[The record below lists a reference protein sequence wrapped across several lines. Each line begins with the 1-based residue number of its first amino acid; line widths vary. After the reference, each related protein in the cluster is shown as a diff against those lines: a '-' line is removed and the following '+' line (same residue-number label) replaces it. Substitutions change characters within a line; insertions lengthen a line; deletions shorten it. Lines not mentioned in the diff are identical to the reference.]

1 MLIVF
6 KNISLILTAR
16 LGGFFI
22 LDLQKYLGLESKQQR
37 NCFIMRFIVCILL
50 GLCLTGC
57 NSIYLK
63 PGTLDKN
70 SVIYTPR
77 GGYSMQRSIKQVMD
91 ERGYK
96 THVGKLK
103 SEGIFGSNDTEV
115 FVLPNNARYSVQ
127 VKEREEILRPI
138 WCMFNGFW
146 WWNFSISITDKRTGT
161 EILSWRG
168 RGCQNSSLRKLNDA
182 LDELEIKRAQ

>member
-1 MLIVF
+1 MRLIVF
-6 KNISLILTAR
+6 
-16 LGGFFI
+16 
-22 LDLQKYLGLESKQQR
+22 
-37 NCFIMRFIVCILL
+37 VLL

-63 PGTLDKN
+63 PDTLDKN
-70 SVIYTPR
+70 AMIYTPR

-103 SEGIFGSNDTEV
+103 SVIERDSSDAEIYSQSN
-115 FVLPNNARYSVQ
+115 NIRYSIII
-127 VKEREEILRPI
+127 KERPEMLRPV
-138 WCMFNGFW
+138 WCIFNGFW
-146 WWNFSISITDKRTGT
+146 WWNFNLAISDRKTGT

-168 RGCQNSSLRKLNDA
+168 RGCQNSSLRKLNEV
-182 LDELEIKRAQ
+182 LDELEIKKDK